1 MLLTLATVAGDD
13 AMFAELNAL
22 VKIENGAITGYYN
35 NGVLGTKPEDTSKP
49 FALVVKYQD
58 YL

>member
-1 MLLTLATVAGDD
+1 ML
-13 AMFAELNAL
+13 AELKAL

>member
-1 MLLTLATVAGDD
+1 ML
-13 AMFAELNAL
+13 AELNAL

-49 FALVVKYQD
+49 FCTGC
-58 YL
+58 